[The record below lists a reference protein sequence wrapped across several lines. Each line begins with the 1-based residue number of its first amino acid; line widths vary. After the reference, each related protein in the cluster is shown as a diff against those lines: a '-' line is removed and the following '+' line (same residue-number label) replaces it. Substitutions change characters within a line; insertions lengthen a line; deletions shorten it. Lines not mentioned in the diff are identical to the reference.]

1 MCALRY
7 LTDTLYNVVEPCYN
21 NYLTEG
27 GEMPKKK
34 KALNIVN
41 QARRNAEAF
50 ALEVILREVHR
61 GSAFG
66 VQEDKRTKRNRT
78 RDAQKKN
85 ALKDWN

>member
-1 MCALRY
+1 
-7 LTDTLYNVVEPCYN
+7 
-21 NYLTEG
+21 
-27 GEMPKKK
+27 MPKKK
-34 KALNIVN
+34 PALDRAN

-66 VQEDKRTKRNRT
+66 VQADKRTKRNRT

>member
-1 MCALRY
+1 
-7 LTDTLYNVVEPCYN
+7 
-21 NYLTEG
+21 
-27 GEMPKKK
+27 MPKNKK
-34 KALNIVN
+34 HKPALDRAN

-66 VQEDKRTKRNRT
+66 VQQDQRTKRNRT